1 MYTVL
6 LCGGDAL
13 YKFTANNAMQRKF
26 LTVPIKTE
34 HSVPM
39 PTVAKVPQLFVACT
53 SKDVK

>member
-13 YKFTANNAMQRKF
+13 YKFTAMQRKF